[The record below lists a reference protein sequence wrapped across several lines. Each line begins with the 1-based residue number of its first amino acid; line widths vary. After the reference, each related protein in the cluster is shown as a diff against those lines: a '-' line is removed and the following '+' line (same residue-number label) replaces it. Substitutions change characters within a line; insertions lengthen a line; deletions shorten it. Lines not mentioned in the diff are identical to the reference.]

1 MNEALVRQLHRCEFL
16 ENANNVVLVGGPGT
30 GKTHIRL
37 RGPVDTE
44 QLKAVLAV
52 VRA

>member
-1 MNEALVRQLHRCEFL
+1 MSSWDNRTHTEIE
-16 ENANNVVLVGGPGT
+16 VGGT
-30 GKTHIRL
+30 VIRL

-44 QLKAVLAV
+44 QFKAVLAV